1 MKALA
6 QQLVERLVDNPNDVS
21 IKEDRQNGIIK
32 LSIKVN
38 RNDVGKVIG
47 KSGRTITSL
56 RTLFKAISVKENKK
70 LVEVTMAE

>member
-1 MKALA
+1 MRALT
-6 QQLVERLVDNPNDVS
+6 QQIVERLVDNPNDVS

>member
-6 QQLVERLVDNPNDVS
+6 QQIVERLVDNPKDVS

-38 RNDVGKVIG
+38 RNDIGKVIG

-70 LVEVTMAE
+70 IAEILMVE